1 MKERHSRKLFG
12 VLNALDILIILV
24 LVCAAAFGVYW
35 TKGRQSTQTAAE
47 TKTYTYVVE
56 GKAVLEET
64 AEFPVVGQNV
74 YNSSTSEY
82 LGTVAEVWS
91 EPNTETNFNRV
102 TNTYEKVPVPGYCDI
117 YVAITGNGTET
128 DQDITVEGTVVKV
141 GRELN
146 VKGKGYAFKGYIV
159 EVRDGEE

>member
-24 LVCAAAFGVYW
+24 LICAAAFGVYW
-35 TKGRQSTQTAAE
+35 TKGRQTAQTSAE

-64 AEFPVVGQNV
+64 VDFPVVGQNV

-128 DQDITVEGTVVKV
+128 EQDITVEGTVVKV

>member
-35 TKGRQSTQTAAE
+35 TKGRQGTQTAAE

-64 AEFPVVGQNV
+64 VEFPVVGQNV

-102 TNTYEKVPVPGYCDI
+102 TNTYEKVPVPGYCDN
-117 YVAITGNGTET
+117 YVASTGNGTET

-141 GRELN
+141 GKELN

>member
-1 MKERHSRKLFG
+1 MKERHSKKLFG

-35 TKGRQSTQTAAE
+35 TKGRQAAQTSAE

-64 AEFPVVGQNV
+64 VDFPVVGQNV

-128 DQDITVEGTVVKV
+128 EQDITVEGTVVKV

-146 VKGKGYAFKGYIV
+146 IKGKGYAFKGYIV